1 MATLAPVAQA
11 LPGSPT
17 LSPGE
22 QALHSQFA
30 HVMGDGVPAVGIITT
45 DGPEG
50 GFAVTVS
57 TFRAVP
63 QTLPGVLV
71 SLNGNSPAGRA
82 VQLNGVFV
90 ISMLEPGL
98 APLGA
103 LAAGAADNDA
113 WDSPAESA
121 HTCPIPHHKAAVTA
135 LECRVTGTHTTGLHA
150 ILIAEVIAIR
160 QGTQPRPR
168 TSPALARHL
177 CVA

>member
-22 QALHSQFA
+22 QALHNQFA
-30 HVMGDGVPAVGIITT
+30 HVMGDDVPAVGIITT

-57 TFRAVP
+57 TFRAIP

-71 SLNGNSPAGRA
+71 SLSGNSPACRA
-82 VQLNGVFV
+82 VRLNGVFV

-98 APLGA
+98 APLGT
-103 LAAGAADNDA
+103 LAAGAADH
-113 WDSPAESA
+113 DSWEGPAASPHA
-121 HTCPIPHHKAAVTA
+121 CPIPHHKAAVTA

-150 ILIAEVIAIR
+150 ILIAEVTAIR
-160 QGTQPRPR
+160 QGTQPRPC
-168 TSPALARHL
+168 TSPAPARHL
-177 CVA
+177 RVA